1 MIQCLSYVLLLVIKP
16 TGNKIQFTYGNDSNP
31 TKEKWLVGTNVIET
45 LNFQYDAVGKMTL
58 ASDTA
63 TSLEFSYT
71 DGLLS
76 REKQTLAPSIIAQSD
91 YLYAGGQVREISLNL
106 GASATFDSKVS
117 YTYAAHG
124 QVATLQQTGPTT
136 ETKSIRYSY
145 DQAGNRVRT
154 ERFSDVGYATPIFET
169 LSSYTNAQGQLKPTV
184 QSIKHQRATGTVLSS
199 YDFVWDAGNR
209 LSSMTSSAD
218 GLTTYSYTPTNQLSA
233 IDYANAPD
241 QSFTCDLNGN
251 WAGSGN
257 VTGADNRLT
266 SNATWDFVYDANG
279 NMTRR
284 TLKSDNSYI
293 EYTYDHRD
301 RLTDVRYR
309 TSAGT
314 LTKRVHFGYDA
325 LNRRYLQTVEN
336 GSGTILS
343 TVYYVNQGF
352 RKDRGDAGDEIAL
365 RLDGAGAVISRYL
378 HGSLV
383 DKVLSEENIGSDGA
397 RDVLWAMTDHQGS
410 VRDLAR
416 VTSGTASVVNHIVYD
431 AFGETVSET
440 DAAIAHLY
448 GYTGRELDK
457 ETGLQYNRARYLDLV
472 LAHWISQD
480 PIGFA
485 GGDANLYRYV
495 GNSPTNATDPS
506 GLEGEWWRD
515 SGWDYLNPFA
525 YSAWVGNGIGYGGSW
540 LYYGPS
546 NMAADVNMRHQIK
559 VGIAQNMGR
568 DNNVQGTGEASYMRE
583 TERQYTELHSRGN
596 YEFYGVATGMST
608 PLGGGGLPRGT
619 GRPSMPGV
627 GSGNPKALAPKGIEF
642 PAFRPGDSITKA
654 LPDGSYPR
662 WFAREAAEKANTIQG
677 RYWMNRAVQ
686 AGPGEFTQRQLARM
700 RAGFAPEVQIRVRLT
715 DGTVEMRW
723 ASKEL
728 HHNFGNRGVP
738 PFDEPIHLREVWP
751 WQHSQIDRFRHT
763 GYEFLGFVE

>member
-1 MIQCLSYVLLLVIKP
+1 M
-16 TGNKIQFTYGNDSNP
+16 
-31 TKEKWLVGTNVIET
+31 
-45 LNFQYDAVGKMTL
+45 
-58 ASDTA
+58 
-63 TSLEFSYT
+63 
-71 DGLLS
+71 
-76 REKQTLAPSIIAQSD
+76 
-91 YLYAGGQVREISLNL
+91 
-106 GASATFDSKVS
+106 
-117 YTYAAHG
+117 
-124 QVATLQQTGPTT
+124 
-136 ETKSIRYSY
+136 
-145 DQAGNRVRT
+145 
-154 ERFSDVGYATPIFET
+154 
-169 LSSYTNAQGQLKPTV
+169 
-184 QSIKHQRATGTVLSS
+184 
-199 YDFVWDAGNR
+199 
-209 LSSMTSSAD
+209 
-218 GLTTYSYTPTNQLSA
+218 
-233 IDYANAPD
+233 
-241 QSFTCDLNGN
+241 
-251 WAGSGN
+251 
-257 VTGADNRLT
+257 
-266 SNATWDFVYDANG
+266 
-279 NMTRR
+279 
-284 TLKSDNSYI
+284 
-293 EYTYDHRD
+293 
-301 RLTDVRYR
+301 
-309 TSAGT
+309 
-314 LTKRVHFGYDA
+314 
-325 LNRRYLQTVEN
+325 
-336 GSGTILS
+336 
-343 TVYYVNQGF
+343 
-352 RKDRGDAGDEIAL
+352 
-365 RLDGAGAVISRYL
+365 
-378 HGSLV
+378 
-383 DKVLSEENIGSDGA
+383 
-397 RDVLWAMTDHQGS
+397 
-410 VRDLAR
+410 
-416 VTSGTASVVNHIVYD
+416 
-431 AFGETVSET
+431 
-440 DAAIAHLY
+440 
-448 GYTGRELDK
+448 
-457 ETGLQYNRARYLDLV
+457 
-472 LAHWISQD
+472 
-480 PIGFA
+480 
-485 GGDANLYRYV
+485 
-495 GNSPTNATDPS
+495 
-506 GLEGEWWRD
+506 
-515 SGWDYLNPFA
+515 NPFA